1 MEKFNHYCHFQ
12 NRLRHHDFIKLFKD
26 MNLKIYFEKAFY
38 ENNEENIEVSKEF
51 NVNLKTTYATSD
63 IFTYMYEFL
72 KSFLNFYYY
81 YEMN

>member
-1 MEKFNHYCHFQ
+1 
-12 NRLRHHDFIKLFKD
+12 

-51 NVNLKTTYATSD
+51 NVNLKTTYATW
-63 IFTYMYEFL
+63 IFSLTCMNF
-72 KSFLNFYYY
+72 KKFLNFYYY